1 MSNKHWLNSSFIRC
15 VISGHFAILTI
26 YALFLLKKL
35 PMAICISYR
44 WFPWLRNELTTTR
57 RCVCNFES
65 VFFELKSRVKI
76 FCFSCEIT
84 LILLHYGDVIMVA
97 IASQITSLTSVYS
110 TVYSDADQRK
120 HQSSASLAF
129 VRGIHRRPVN
139 SPHKWPVT
147 RKMFPFDDV
156 IMRWIS
162 EDDIGPGD
170 RLLLSGS
177 KSLPEPTLTKLYDA
191 IWRHEVTNLP
201 LPFERGE
208 FHTRKIQT

>member
-1 MSNKHWLNSSFIRC
+1 
-15 VISGHFAILTI
+15 
-26 YALFLLKKL
+26 
-35 PMAICISYR
+35 MAICISYR
-44 WFPWLRNELTTTR
+44 WFPWLRNELTTPR
-57 RCVCNFES
+57 RYVCNFES

-120 HQSSASLAF
+120 HQSSTSLAF

-147 RKMFPFDDV
+147 PKMFPFDDV

-201 LPFERGE
+201 LPFERGG
-208 FHTRKIQT
+208 FHTRKI